1 MTETFFVEKTAGGR
15 LVPVSSYDAD
25 LISRQPNGA
34 QFAIQSARKSERS
47 NKFFWALMTHVGNAL
62 GIDKRSLAT
71 ELLVKLNRVDAFQF
85 TDGRMQVVP
94 RSIAAMKVEE
104 FRTFLDEALLL
115 LITHYLPDMPRDRL
129 LAEVLCMCG
138 VSYADVM
145 GGRR

>member
-1 MTETFFVEKTAGGR
+1 MESFLLEKTPRGFVPAFPQDADDAA
-15 LVPVSSYDAD
+15 LVPMGTQVRVSM
-25 LISRQPNGA
+25 PG
-34 QFAIQSARKSERS
+34 KSEKMNR
-47 NKFFWALMTHVGNAL
+47 FFWALMTHVGSAL

-94 RSIAAMKVEE
+94 RSIAAMKVDE

-115 LITHYLPDMPRDRL
+115 LVTHYLPDMPRDRL
-129 LAEVLCMCG
+129 LAEVLRMCG
-138 VSYADVM
+138 VSYADIM

>member
-1 MTETFFVEKTAGGR
+1 MSEAFLMEKTTRGF
-15 LVPVSSYDAD
+15 VPAFPMDAEDAAAIPLGTRVSVSMPA
-25 LISRQPNGA
+25 
-34 QFAIQSARKSERS
+34 KSDKMNR
-47 NKFFWALMTHVGNAL
+47 FFWALMTHVGDAI

-71 ELLVKLNRVDAFQF
+71 EILVKLNRVDAFQF

-94 RSIAAMKVEE
+94 RSIAAMKVLE

-115 LITHYLPDMPRDRL
+115 LVTHYLPDMPRDRL
-129 LAEVLCMCG
+129 LAEVMRMCG